1 MTNEQCQK
9 MLDII
14 VGVYPS
20 FLNGRDPKIVFRAWY
35 RYLKDSDYEDTM
47 KNLDKWIEENTYPPT
62 IRDIKPW
69 SPYAGLGKQ

>member
-1 MTNEQCQK
+1 MTKEECK
-9 MLDII
+9 EII
-14 VGVYPS
+14 ETLNGIYPN
-20 FLNGRDPKIVFRAWY
+20 FLNGRDLKIVYKAWY

-69 SPYAGLGKQ
+69 NPYAELGK